1 MALVF
6 VVYDMATACLV
17 FVVVGVGAVTVTTD
31 AVVLP
36 LRTVTGAGVTVEVTK
51 VLAESCQQ
59 AFPEKLDGGGFLL
72 VYVTVV
78 AAAVLVDVVV
88 IQSEVTV
95 SVTTSGCGSGA
106 RLSRLMSRLLA
117 LSRRSLL
124 SLRYFDI
131 SKGAA
136 LSATRRN
143 LGLVKLVGRVT
154 EIDTV
159 GVIVQIGSR

>member
-1 MALVF
+1 
-6 VVYDMATACLV
+6 
-17 FVVVGVGAVTVTTD
+17 VGVGAVTVTTD

-51 VLAESCQQ
+51 VLV
-59 AFPEKLDGGGFLL
+59 

-78 AAAVLVDVVV
+78 AAAVLVDVAV

-117 LSRRSLL
+117 LSRRSFL

-143 LGLVKLVGRVT
+143 LVLVKLVGRVT

>member
-1 MALVF
+1 LVF
-6 VVYDMATACLV
+6 VVYDVATVYFV
-17 FVVVGVGAVTVTTD
+17 FVFVGVGAVTVTTV
-31 AVVLP
+31 AVTLP

-51 VLAESCQQ
+51 V
-59 AFPEKLDGGGFLL
+59 
-72 VYVTVV
+72 VVIYVTVV
-78 AAAVLVDVVV
+78 AAAVLVDVTVT
-88 IQSEVTV
+88 QSEVTV

-117 LSRRSLL
+117 FSRRSLL

-143 LGLVKLVGRVT
+143 LGLAMLVGRVT
-154 EIDTV
+154 EIATV
-159 GVIVQIGSR
+159 GLIVQVGSG

>member
-1 MALVF
+1 MLAGF
-6 VVYDMATACLV
+6 
-17 FVVVGVGAVTVTTD
+17 
-31 AVVLP
+31 
-36 LRTVTGAGVTVEVTK
+36 LR
-51 VLAESCQQ
+51 
-59 AFPEKLDGGGFLL
+59 EKLERGGFLL

-78 AAAVLVDVVV
+78 ALAVLVDVVV

-117 LSRRSLL
+117 FSRRSLL

-143 LGLVKLVGRVT
+143 LAFATGVFRAAAAT
-154 EIDTV
+154 TV
-159 GVIVQIGSR
+159 GIIVQVGSW

>member
-1 MALVF
+1 M
-6 VVYDMATACLV
+6 
-17 FVVVGVGAVTVTTD
+17 TVI
-31 AVVLP
+31 
-36 LRTVTGAGVTVEVTK
+36 
-51 VLAESCQQ
+51 
-59 AFPEKLDGGGFLL
+59 
-72 VYVTVV
+72 

-106 RLSRLMSRLLA
+106 RLSRLLA
-117 LSRRSLL
+117 FSRRSLL

-143 LGLVKLVGRVT
+143 LALAMGVYRAAAVT
-154 EIDTV
+154 TV
-159 GVIVQIGSR
+159 GVIVQVGSG

>member
-1 MALVF
+1 VVLVVVVYDLVKAYLVF
-6 VVYDMATACLV
+6 V
-17 FVVVGVGAVTVTTD
+17 FVGVGAVTVTTD

-51 VLAESCQQ
+51 VLV
-59 AFPEKLDGGGFLL
+59 

-78 AAAVLVDVVV
+78 ALAVLVDVVV

-106 RLSRLMSRLLA
+106 RLSRLMSKLLA
-117 LSRRSLL
+117 FSRRSLL

-143 LGLVKLVGRVT
+143 LALATRVCRAAALT
-154 EIDTV
+154 TV
-159 GVIVQIGSR
+159 GIIVQVGSR

>member
-6 VVYDMATACLV
+6 VVYDMATVCLV

-106 RLSRLMSRLLA
+106 RLSRLLA